1 MKQKLAAIAHSRAG
15 DKGNTLILSLIPFDE
30 RDFALLVENITA
42 AKVKEHLGFQ
52 VKGEIIRYVLPDLK
66 ALQFTCFEA
75 LTSGV
80 TTSLAM
86 DAHGKSLSYALLKM
100 EIEFQVAHPTKTI

>member
-30 RDFALLVENITA
+30 RDFEYLEKNITA
-42 AKVKEHLGFQ
+42 EKVKEHLGFQ

-86 DAHGKSLSYALLKM
+86 DAHGKSLSYALLEI
-100 EIEFQVAHPTKTI
+100 EIEFPVSKPI

>member
-1 MKQKLAAIAHSRAG
+1 MKRKLADIAHSRAG
-15 DKGNTLILSLIPFDE
+15 DKGNTLILSLIPFQE
-30 RDFALLVENITA
+30 GDFDFLVENITA
-42 AKVKEHLGFQ
+42 EKVKAHFGFQ
-52 VKGEIIRYVLPDLK
+52 VKGEIIRYVLPELK

-86 DAHGKSLSYALLKM
+86 DAHGKSLSYALLEM
-100 EIEFQVAHPTKTI
+100 EIGEGV

>member
-1 MKQKLAAIAHSRAG
+1 MKRKLADIAHSRAG
-15 DKGNTLILSLIPFDE
+15 DKGNTLILSLIPFQE
-30 RDFALLVENITA
+30 SDFDFLVENITA
-42 AKVKEHLGFQ
+42 EKVKVHLGSQ
-52 VKGEIIRYVLPDLK
+52 VKGEIIRYVLPELK

-86 DAHGKSLSYALLKM
+86 DAHGKSLSYALL
-100 EIEFQVAHPTKTI
+100 ELSV

>member
-1 MKQKLAAIAHSRAG
+1 MKQQLASIAHSRAG
-15 DKGNTLILSLIPFDE
+15 DKGNTLILSLIPFQE
-30 RDFALLVENITA
+30 SDFDFLVEHITA
-42 AKVKEHLGFQ
+42 EKVKAHLGFQ

-75 LTSGV
+75 LSSGV

-86 DAHGKSLSYALLKM
+86 DAHGKSLSYALLQM
-100 EIEFQVAHPTKTI
+100 EIGERD

>member
-15 DKGNTLILSLIPFDE
+15 DKGNTLVLSLFPFNSLHFDTLIQEVTVEKVQAFLSHQLKGSVTRHVIPGIQG
-30 RDFALLVENITA
+30 LL
-42 AKVKEHLGFQ
+42 
-52 VKGEIIRYVLPDLK
+52 
-66 ALQFTCFEA
+66 FTCENA

-86 DAHGKSLSYALLKM
+86 DAHGKSLSYALLEM
-100 EIEFQVAHPTKTI
+100 EIEIP